1 MAKHD
6 DLYKAKDSLEK
17 NLREVNKFLAADKV
31 AKNRESSR
39 VYAREQSIVER
50 EIGGIPDVKDWPRRK
65 ASEYDLRQHLETY
78 NSFEFELAWSK
89 AHLLLLD

>member
-39 VYAREQSIVER
+39 VYAREQ
-50 EIGGIPDVKDWPRRK
+50 KRRN
-65 ASEYDLRQHLETY
+65 AYADRLEG
-78 NSFEFELAWSK
+78 K
-89 AHLLLLD
+89 Q